1 VRKNCR
7 ETHPEHNNKPEIVQ
21 TQSWRYKTIVVIKR
35 QQQTTISQ
43 KVEVSMESISKILIG
58 NRFHSNFTH
67 RQSLNLQALLTSE
80 TLKGPNKGRESKQTQ
95 D

>member
-1 VRKNCR
+1 
-7 ETHPEHNNKPEIVQ
+7 
-21 TQSWRYKTIVVIKR
+21 
-35 QQQTTISQ
+35 
-43 KVEVSMESISKILIG
+43 MESISKILIG

-95 D
+95 DWSEYVKTPTATIKTLKLGLSQIIAFTGTSKRTSDVTYI